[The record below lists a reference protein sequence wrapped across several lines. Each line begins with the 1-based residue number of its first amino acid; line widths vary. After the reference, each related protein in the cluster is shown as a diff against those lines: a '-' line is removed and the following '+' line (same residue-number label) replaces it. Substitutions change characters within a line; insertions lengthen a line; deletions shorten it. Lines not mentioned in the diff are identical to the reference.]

1 MIWMKATAVPF
12 RIARSA
18 LAEFLLAQAPAYI
31 VRSSMST
38 VRDAPDA
45 VDLLRGEGAVGPA
58 AFGVVALLR
67 FRSARQHNGVA
78 GLCRAARQARARRL
92 GRSSD
97 VAALTCQAWTDWR
110 PLAEMPS
117 ELHLDLRTV
126 RADNRQMR
134 VLGVLRGLHA
144 S

>member
-1 MIWMKATAVPF
+1 MIWMKATASPF
-12 RIARSA
+12 GSPDRRWLSSCSLRHRPTSSGHPCQPSETPPTLLTCSEGKEPSDQRRSA
-18 LAEFLLAQAPAYI
+18 
-31 VRSSMST
+31 SS
-38 VRDAPDA
+38 
-45 VDLLRGEGAVGPA
+45 L
-58 AFGVVALLR
+58 LLR

-97 VAALTCQAWTDWR
+97 VAALTRQAWTDWR
-110 PLAEMPS
+110 PRAEMPS